1 MEPAA
6 APAPGPAG
14 SPGGPLRRP
23 GWVLVVDDTD
33 SIRLLI
39 RVNLELAG
47 FLVVDRPDGQA
58 AVDLLRGSDP
68 LPAVVV
74 VDAQMEPRD
83 GWWVV
88 SWLRDREATRH
99 VPVVM
104 VTAAMQDHERKRAG
118 AVGVDAFLAKP
129 FDPDELVD
137 LVEGFAAQGRAF
149 APGGRP

>member
-1 MEPAA
+1 MEPAEPSTT
-6 APAPGPAG
+6 APFGSPAVPAG
-14 SPGGPLRRP
+14 RP

-47 FLVVDRPDGQA
+47 FTVVDRPDGQS
-58 AVDLLRGSDP
+58 AVDLLEGCDP
-68 LPAVVV
+68 LPVVVV

-88 SWLRDREATRH
+88 SWLREREATRQ

-104 VTAAMQDHERKRAG
+104 VTAAVQDHERKRAG
-118 AVGVDAFLAKP
+118 AIGVDAFVTKP

-137 LVEGFAAQGRAF
+137 LVEGYAARGRAF
-149 APGGRP
+149 GS

>member
-1 MEPAA
+1 
-6 APAPGPAG
+6 
-14 SPGGPLRRP
+14 
-23 GWVLVVDDTD
+23 VLVVDDTD

-39 RVNLELAG
+39 RINLELAG

-58 AVDLLRGSDP
+58 AVDLLERSDP

-88 SWLRDREATRH
+88 SWLRDRASTTH

-118 AVGVDAFLAKP
+118 AIGVDAFVTKP

-149 APGGRP
+149 RPGGRP

>member
-1 MEPAA
+1 MEPVAAA
-6 APAPGPAG
+6 APRPAG
-14 SPGGPLRRP
+14 PTSTPAPRP

-39 RVNLELAG
+39 RINLELAG

-68 LPAVVV
+68 QPAVVV

-88 SWLRDREATRH
+88 SWLREHEVTRH

-104 VTAAMQDHERKRAG
+104 VTAAVQDHERKRAG
-118 AVGVDAFLAKP
+118 AVGVDAFVTKP
-129 FDPDELVD
+129 FDPDELVA
-137 LVEGFAAQGRAF
+137 LVEGFATHGRAF
-149 APGGRP
+149 DR

>member
-1 MEPAA
+1 
-6 APAPGPAG
+6 
-14 SPGGPLRRP
+14 
-23 GWVLVVDDTD
+23 VLVVDDTD

-39 RVNLELAG
+39 RINLELAG
-47 FLVVDRPDGQA
+47 FLVVERSDGQE
-58 AVDLLRGSDP
+58 AVDLLEASTGS

-83 GWWVV
+83 GWWLVT
-88 SWLRDREATRH
+88 WLRDRPGTRD

-118 AVGVDAFLAKP
+118 AIGVDAFLTKP

-137 LVEGFAAQGRAF
+137 LVDGYAG
-149 APGGRP
+149 GGRGFDPGARP